1 MMVFEK
7 ANLTEYEYELV
18 AKGIAFGVG
27 SGVLIG
33 TLIGE
38 VVLFFSLG
46 GVIGIISTLAYTFY
60 KRLKSFK

>member
-1 MMVFEK
+1 MVFEK

-27 SGVLIG
+27 IGILIG

-38 VVLFFSLG
+38 MILFFSLG
-46 GVIGIISTLAYTFY
+46 GVIGVISTLIYIFY
-60 KRLKSFK
+60 KRLKNFK

>member
-1 MMVFEK
+1 MVFEK
-7 ANLTEYEYELV
+7 ANLTECEYELV

-27 SGVLIG
+27 IGILIG

-46 GVIGIISTLAYTFY
+46 GVLGIISTLTYTFY
-60 KRLKSFK
+60 KRFKNFK